1 MICAALMVSREE
13 VGDRNGERIVVG
25 EDLIQRSE
33 QSRTKSEFEAARSPA
48 VISKTTFGSI

>member
-13 VGDRNGERIVVG
+13 VGDRNGERIVAG